1 MSLCYKILELFEI
14 FFRILQYF
22 KRLSHFKHR
31 YRNFCWYERSGPGAS
46 VVVFGGGFVSFADKM
61 TRLCVILVPTWW
73 YIYQADIR
81 EIQIYMQKQITFL
94 KKDIF
99 FKYIPLLLFLNF
111 LPSMPHLCFLDVLQH
126 LNCWHVFAE
135 VN

>member
-14 FFRILQYF
+14 FLEFYNILKDFHISNIDTETFVDMNEVAQGPLLWFFR
-22 KRLSHFKHR
+22 
-31 YRNFCWYERSGPGAS
+31 
-46 VVVFGGGFVSFADKM
+46 GGFVSFADKM